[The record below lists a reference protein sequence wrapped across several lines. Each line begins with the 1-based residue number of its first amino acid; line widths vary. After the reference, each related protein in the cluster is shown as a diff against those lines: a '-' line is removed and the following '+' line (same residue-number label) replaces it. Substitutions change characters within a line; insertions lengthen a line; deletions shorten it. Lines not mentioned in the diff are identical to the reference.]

1 MASFGLPPV
10 VGHDLGRWPA
20 NLYHCPKAS
29 RSEREAGC
37 EGIATKTRE
46 DVTGRKPDSAGA
58 NHARSGMTRRG
69 AIGNS
74 HPTVKPLTLFR
85 WLVKLC
91 TPPGG
96 WILDPFLG
104 SGTTLLAAELEGFR
118 CVGVEMNPEY
128 CEIVRARF
136 GGLPVLRKMANG
148 VTLTAGDKSDLIL
161 QGDLFK

>member
-1 MASFGLPPV
+1 MGRRNEYVPGSSRTETNPNG
-10 VGHDLGRWPA
+10 GRWPA

-37 EGIATKTRE
+37 GGLNGSAWN
-46 DVTGRKPDSAGA
+46 DGRQAPAD
-58 NHARSGMTRRG
+58 HPRLRG
-69 AIGNS
+69 ATERGNS

-104 SGTTLLAAELEGFR
+104 SGTTLLAAEREGFR

-128 CEIVRARF
+128 CEIARARF
-136 GGLPVLRKMANG
+136 EGIPVLRKMANG
-148 VTLTAGDKSDLIL
+148 ETLTQGDKSDLIL
-161 QGDLFK
+161 QGELFK